1 MILKVHYQ
9 QSINI
14 MVKLIIFLVLMLV
27 SIIMYF
33 IAFYHTQAFFT
44 LGACLSFI
52 GSTLL
57 AYSQTKK
64 LNKRHEVHTN

>member
-1 MILKVHYQ
+1 
-9 QSINI
+9 
-14 MVKLIIFLVLMLV
+14 MVV